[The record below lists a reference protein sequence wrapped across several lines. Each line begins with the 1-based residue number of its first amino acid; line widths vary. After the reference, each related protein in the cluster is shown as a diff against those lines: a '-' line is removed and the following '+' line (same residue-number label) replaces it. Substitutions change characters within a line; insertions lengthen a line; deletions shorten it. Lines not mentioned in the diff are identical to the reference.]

1 MVKFSAP
8 FPKIKKNLRSII
20 NLRILSKAVTI
31 ALAILGVIFILLAVS
46 IIGWLKADTNLVIN
60 EPLPD
65 NAILTVNLDKP
76 LPEYYEDNI
85 LSPFPQ
91 DAQLSFYDMIKTLN
105 IAATDKRI
113 KALAAEVNL
122 SSLGVA
128 QIQELRRTIKYF
140 RSKGKKAYIYSSGM
154 GSFGGGT
161 SEYYLAS
168 AFDEI
173 WMQPNTEIGITGVSI
188 EVPFLRVVL
197 DKIGVTPE
205 FYARYEY
212 KNAMSSL
219 IDKTLSPQYKS
230 EIVKLGG
237 TMYSQMIQGIADDR
251 NISTDSLMKLIDKA
265 PIIAEDGLKNKLIDK
280 IAFKSDYLAE
290 IRKQH
295 NNASLYPVV
304 NYVHQVQDM
313 RGKLPQIALLVL
325 EGEIIDGQDGN
336 VNMWQNGIIS
346 DGHILAQ
353 LDEIA
358 KLPDVKGLIV
368 RINSPG
374 GSYNASAEIWHAIN
388 SLKKK
393 KNIPVVVSM
402 GDTAASGGYFI
413 ALAGDYILAE
423 PLTLTGSIGVLGGK
437 VVLESLWKK
446 LGVNWEGLKFGENA
460 GILSSNR
467 KFSQSEKQAFN
478 RSLDNVYRDFTSKVS
493 ETREISLADLDKL
506 ARGRVW
512 SGISAA
518 QNKLVDANGGIGE
531 ALIKTAELIG
541 ADEGTNYRIVTFPR
555 AKTLAEKIN
564 EFLGAYPSVSLQ
576 NLAKDSGLPWQD
588 FQMLRRLQYDAVMLP
603 LKISM

>member
-8 FPKIKKNLRSII
+8 FPKIKKNLRSVI

-65 NAILTVNLDKP
+65 NAILTVNFDKP
-76 LPEYYEDNI
+76 LPEYYENNI

-91 DAQLSFYDMIKTLN
+91 EAHLSFYDMIKTLN

-113 KALAAEVNL
+113 KALAAEINL
-122 SSLGVA
+122 SSLGAA

-154 GSFGGGT
+154 GSLGGGT

-188 EVPFLRVVL
+188 EVPFLRAVL

-219 IDKTLSPQYKS
+219 LDKTLSPQYKS

-237 TMYSQMIQGIADDR
+237 TMYYQMIQGIATDR
-251 NISTDSLMKLIDKA
+251 DISTDNLMKLVDKA
-265 PIIAEDGLKNKLIDK
+265 PIIAEDGLKNKLVDK

-295 NNASLYPVV
+295 DNATLYPVV

-346 DGHILAQ
+346 DGFVLKQ
-353 LDEIA
+353 LEEIA
-358 KLPDVKGLIV
+358 KLPNIKGLIV

-388 SLKKK
+388 SLKKN

-460 GILSSNR
+460 GILSTNR

-493 ETREISLADLDKL
+493 ETREIPLADLDKL

-512 SGISAA
+512 SGINAA

-531 ALIKTAELIG
+531 ALIKTAELVG
-541 ADEGTNYRIVTFPR
+541 ADEDTNYRIVTFPR

-564 EFLGAYPSVSLQ
+564 EFLGAAPSVSLQ
-576 NLAKDSGLPWQD
+576 NLAKESGLPWQD

>member
-8 FPKIKKNLRSII
+8 FPKIKKNLRSVI

-65 NAILTVNLDKP
+65 NAILTVNFDKP
-76 LPEYYEDNI
+76 LPEYYENNI

-91 DAQLSFYDMIKTLN
+91 EAQLSFYDMIKTLN

-113 KALAAEVNL
+113 KALAAEINL
-122 SSLGVA
+122 SSLGAA

-154 GSFGGGT
+154 GSLGGGT

-188 EVPFLRVVL
+188 EVPFLRAVL

-219 IDKTLSPQYKS
+219 LDKTLSPQYKS

-237 TMYSQMIQGIADDR
+237 TMYYQMIQGIATDR
-251 NISTDSLMKLIDKA
+251 DISTDNLMKLVDKA
-265 PIIAEDGLKNKLIDK
+265 PIIAEDGLKNKLVDK

-295 NNASLYPVV
+295 DNATLYPVV

-346 DGHILAQ
+346 DGFVLKQ
-353 LDEIA
+353 LEEIA
-358 KLPDVKGLIV
+358 KLPNIKGLIV

-388 SLKKK
+388 SLKKN

-460 GILSSNR
+460 GILSTNR

-478 RSLDNVYRDFTSKVS
+478 RSLDNVYRDFTFKVS
-493 ETREISLADLDKL
+493 ETREIPLADLDKL

-512 SGISAA
+512 SGINAA

-531 ALIKTAELIG
+531 ALIKTAELVG
-541 ADEGTNYRIVTFPR
+541 ADEDTNYRIVTFPR

-564 EFLGAYPSVSLQ
+564 EFLGAAPSVSLQ
-576 NLAKDSGLPWQD
+576 NLAKESGLPWQD

>member
-8 FPKIKKNLRSII
+8 FPKIKKNLRSVI

-65 NAILTVNLDKP
+65 NAILTVNFDKP
-76 LPEYYEDNI
+76 LPEYYENNI

-91 DAQLSFYDMIKTLN
+91 EAQLSFYDMIKTLN

-113 KALAAEVNL
+113 KALAAEINL
-122 SSLGVA
+122 SSLGAA

-154 GSFGGGT
+154 GSLGGGT

-188 EVPFLRVVL
+188 EVPFLRAVL

-219 IDKTLSPQYKS
+219 LDKTLSPQYKS

-237 TMYSQMIQGIADDR
+237 TMYYQMIQGIATDR
-251 NISTDSLMKLIDKA
+251 DISTDNLMKLVDKA
-265 PIIAEDGLKNKLIDK
+265 PIIAEDGLKNKLVDK

-295 NNASLYPVV
+295 DNATLYPVV

-346 DGHILAQ
+346 DGFVLKQ
-353 LDEIA
+353 LEEIA
-358 KLPDVKGLIV
+358 KLPNIKGLIV

-388 SLKKK
+388 SLKKN

-460 GILSSNR
+460 GILSTNR

-493 ETREISLADLDKL
+493 ETREIPLADLDKL

-512 SGISAA
+512 SGINAA

-541 ADEGTNYRIVTFPR
+541 ADEDTNYRIVTFPR

-564 EFLGAYPSVSLQ
+564 EFLGAAPSVSLQ
-576 NLAKDSGLPWQD
+576 NLAKESGLPWQD

>member
-8 FPKIKKNLRSII
+8 FPKIKKNLRSVI

-65 NAILTVNLDKP
+65 NAILTVNFDKP
-76 LPEYYEDNI
+76 LPEYYENNI

-91 DAQLSFYDMIKTLN
+91 EAQLSFYDMIKTLN

-113 KALAAEVNL
+113 KALAAEINL
-122 SSLGVA
+122 SSLGAA

-154 GSFGGGT
+154 GSLGGGT

-188 EVPFLRVVL
+188 EVPFLRAVL

-219 IDKTLSPQYKS
+219 LDKTLSPQYKS

-237 TMYSQMIQGIADDR
+237 TMYYQMIQGIATDR
-251 NISTDSLMKLIDKA
+251 DISTDNLMKLVDKA
-265 PIIAEDGLKNKLIDK
+265 PIIAEDGLKNKLVDK

-295 NNASLYPVV
+295 DNATLYPVV

-346 DGHILAQ
+346 DGFVLKQ
-353 LDEIA
+353 LEEIA
-358 KLPDVKGLIV
+358 KLPNIKGLIV

-388 SLKKK
+388 SLKKN

-460 GILSSNR
+460 GILSTNR

-493 ETREISLADLDKL
+493 ETREIPLADLDKL

-512 SGISAA
+512 SGINAA

-531 ALIKTAELIG
+531 ALIKTAELVG
-541 ADEGTNYRIVTFPR
+541 ADEDTNYRIVTFPR

-564 EFLGAYPSVSLQ
+564 EFLGAAPSVSLQ
-576 NLAKDSGLPWQD
+576 NLAKESGLPWQD

>member
-1 MVKFSAP
+1 MVKLSSP
-8 FPKIKKNLRSII
+8 FPKIRKNLRSVI
-20 NLRILSKAVTI
+20 NLRILSKAVVI
-31 ALAILGVIFILLAVS
+31 ALAILGVIFILLAIS
-46 IIGWLKADTNLVIN
+46 IIGWLKADTNLVVN
-60 EPLPD
+60 EPLSD
-65 NAILTVNLDKP
+65 NAILTVNFDKP
-76 LPEYYEDNI
+76 LPEYYENNI

-91 DAQLSFYDMIKTLN
+91 EAQLSFYDMIKTLN
-105 IAATDKRI
+105 IAATDERI
-113 KALAAEVNL
+113 KALSAEVNL
-122 SSLGVA
+122 SSLGAA

-219 IDKTLSPQYKS
+219 LDKTLSPQYKS
-230 EIVKLGG
+230 EITKLGRAV
-237 TMYSQMIQGIADDR
+237 YVQMVQGIAKDR
-251 NISTDSLMKLIDKA
+251 NISTDKLMKLVDRA
-265 PIIAEDGLKNKLIDK
+265 PIIAEEGVKEKLIDK
-280 IAFKSDYLAE
+280 IAFKSDYLVE
-290 IRKQH
+290 IKKQH
-295 NNASLYPVV
+295 NNADLYPLV
-304 NYVHQVQDM
+304 NYVHQVKDM
-313 RGKLPQIALLVL
+313 RGKLPQIALLIL
-325 EGEIIDGQDGN
+325 DGEIMKGQDGN
-336 VNMWQNGIIS
+336 VNLWQNGIIS
-346 DGHILAQ
+346 DVYTLKQ
-353 LDEIA
+353 LEEIA
-358 KLPDVKGLIV
+358 KLPDIKGLIV

-437 VVLESLWKK
+437 LVLENLWKK
-446 LGVNWEGLKFGENA
+446 LGINWDGLKFGENA
-460 GILSSNR
+460 GILSTNR
-467 KFSQSEKQAFN
+467 KFSVSEKDAFN
-478 RSLDNVYRDFTSKVS
+478 RSLDNVYKDFTSKVA
-493 ETREISLADLDKL
+493 EARNISLQDLNKL
-506 ARGRVW
+506 ARGRIWDGV
-512 SGISAA
+512 SAV

-531 ALIKTAELIG
+531 ALVKIGELIG
-541 ADEGTNYRIVTFPR
+541 ADKNSNYRIVTFPR

-564 EFLGAYPSVSLQ
+564 EFLNASPSVSLQ
-576 NLAKDSGLPWQD
+576 SLAEESGLPWQD
-588 FQMLRRLQYDAVMLP
+588 FQILHRLQYDAVMWP
-603 LKISM
+603 IKITM

>member
-8 FPKIKKNLRSII
+8 FPKIKKNLRSVI

-65 NAILTVNLDKP
+65 NAILTVNFDKP
-76 LPEYYEDNI
+76 LPEYYENNI

-91 DAQLSFYDMIKTLN
+91 EAQLSFYDMIKTLN

-113 KALAAEVNL
+113 KALAAEINL
-122 SSLGVA
+122 SSLGAA

-154 GSFGGGT
+154 GSLGGGT

-188 EVPFLRVVL
+188 EVPFLRAVL

-219 IDKTLSPQYKS
+219 LDKTLSPQYKS

-237 TMYSQMIQGIADDR
+237 TMYYQMIQGIATDR
-251 NISTDSLMKLIDKA
+251 DISTDNLMKLVDKA
-265 PIIAEDGLKNKLIDK
+265 PIIAEDGLKNKLVDK

-295 NNASLYPVV
+295 DNATLYPVV

-346 DGHILAQ
+346 DGFVLKQ
-353 LDEIA
+353 LEEIA
-358 KLPDVKGLIV
+358 KLPNIKGLIV

-388 SLKKK
+388 SLKKN

-460 GILSSNR
+460 GILSTNR

-493 ETREISLADLDKL
+493 ETREIPLADLDKL

-512 SGISAA
+512 SGINAA

-541 ADEGTNYRIVTFPR
+541 ADEDTNYRIVTFPR

-564 EFLGAYPSVSLQ
+564 EFLGAAPSVSLQ
-576 NLAKDSGLPWQD
+576 NLAKESGLPWQE

>member
-1 MVKFSAP
+1 MVNFSAP
-8 FPKIKKNLRSII
+8 FPKIKKNLRSVI
-20 NLRILSKAVTI
+20 NLRILSKAVVM

-46 IIGWLKADTNLVIN
+46 IIGWLKVDTNIVARDVVA
-60 EPLPD
+60 D
-65 NAILTVNLDKP
+65 NTILTVNFDKP

-91 DAQLSFYDMIKTLN
+91 EAQLSFYEMIKTLN
-105 IAATDKRI
+105 IAATDERI
-113 KALAAEVNL
+113 KALAAEINL
-122 SSLGVA
+122 SSLGAA

-161 SEYYLAS
+161 SEYYLAT

-188 EVPFLRVVL
+188 EIPFLRAIL
-197 DKIGVTPE
+197 DEIGITPE

-219 IDKTLSPQYKS
+219 LDKTLSPHYKS
-230 EIVKLGG
+230 EIIKLGS
-237 TMYSQMIQGIADDR
+237 TVYSQMIQGIADDR
-251 NISTDSLMKLIDKA
+251 NISTDNLMKLIDRA
-265 PIIAEDGLKNKLIDK
+265 PIIAEDGVKNKLIDK
-280 IAFKSDYLAE
+280 TAFKNDYLAE
-290 IRKQH
+290 IIKQH
-295 NNASLYPVV
+295 NNAVLYPLV
-304 NYVHQVQDM
+304 NYVYQVHDM
-313 RGKLPQIALLVL
+313 RGKLPQIAFLVL

-336 VNMWQNGIIS
+336 VNLWQKGIIS
-346 DGHILAQ
+346 DGYVLKQ
-353 LDEIA
+353 LEEIA

-388 SLKKK
+388 SLKKN
-393 KNIPVVVSM
+393 KNIPVVVTM

-413 ALAGDYILAE
+413 ALAGDYIFAE

-437 VVLESLWKK
+437 VVLENLWKK
-446 LGVNWEGLKFGENA
+446 LGINWEGLKFGKNA

-467 KFSQSEKQAFN
+467 KFTQSEKQAFN
-478 RSLDNVYRDFTSKVS
+478 RSLDNVYRDFTSKVAS
-493 ETREISLADLDKL
+493 ARDVTLADLDKL

-512 SGISAA
+512 AGISAV
-518 QNKLVDANGGIGE
+518 QNKLADANGGIGE
-531 ALIKTAELIG
+531 ALVKMSELIG
-541 ADEGTNYRIVTFPR
+541 AEKGTNYRIVTFPR

-564 EFLGAYPSVSLQ
+564 EFLSMSQNASLQ
-576 NLAKDSGLPWQD
+576 NLVKESGLPWQD
-588 FQMLRRLQYDAVMLP
+588 FIMLRRLQYDAVMLP